1 MPMEQRWWNTYG
13 GGGDDDGNSA
23 AVTISGFSPSWIV
36 ATPLLQFVNGH
47 SDESFSFAGVSGWV
61 TENPSTGAIEEV
73 TNSLSDF
80 GSWLYAVWGPNFV
93 QVTFA
98 LRLRNANA
106 SAVGSVEI
114 WG

>member
-1 MPMEQRWWNTYG
+1 MAMQNRWWNVYG
-13 GGGDDDGNSA
+13 GGGDDNGSTA
-23 AVTISGFSPSWIV
+23 VVTISGFGPAWIV
-36 ATPLLQFVNGH
+36 ATPLLRFVNGH
-47 SDESFSFAGVSGWV
+47 SEETFAFAGVSGWI
-61 TENPSTGAIEEV
+61 TEDPSTGAVSDTERD
-73 TNSLSDF
+73 LSDF
-80 GSWLYAVWGPNFV
+80 NSWPYAVWGPNFV